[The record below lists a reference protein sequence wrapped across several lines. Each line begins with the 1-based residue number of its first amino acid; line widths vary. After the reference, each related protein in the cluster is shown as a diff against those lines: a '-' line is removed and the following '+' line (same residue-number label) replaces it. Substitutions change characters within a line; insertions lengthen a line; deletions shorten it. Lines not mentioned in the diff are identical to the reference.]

1 MGASAGFLNGLLHKQ
16 LIGDLFL
23 AKRDPARLEAA
34 GRKALVPTLQAIAE
48 EVLKNP
54 ARFVDILREKRDFLA
69 ANYQSCDQ
77 LVENEGHRFGEDLSD
92 ADKKAV
98 TAFLAT
104 L

>member
-1 MGASAGFLNGLLHKQ
+1 
-16 LIGDLFL
+16 
-23 AKRDPARLEAA
+23 
-34 GRKALVPTLQAIAE
+34 
-48 EVLKNP
+48 
-54 ARFVDILREKRDFLA
+54 VDILREQRDFLS
-69 ANYQSCDQ
+69 ANYESCDQ